1 MSEYYCRI
9 SCIEMQCIERDMP
22 RSNHEGIC
30 TPREMFMVYAVLV
43 IIERLGSFFVFYIRG
58 QFFLKL

>member
-1 MSEYYCRI
+1 
-9 SCIEMQCIERDMP
+9 
-22 RSNHEGIC
+22 
-30 TPREMFMVYAVLV
+30 MFMVYAVV